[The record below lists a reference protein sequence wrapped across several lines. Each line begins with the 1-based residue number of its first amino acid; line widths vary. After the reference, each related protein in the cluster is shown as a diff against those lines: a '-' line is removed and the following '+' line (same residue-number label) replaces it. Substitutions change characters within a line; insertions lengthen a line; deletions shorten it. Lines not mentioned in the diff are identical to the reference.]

1 METELEETEA
11 LKEKRDAR
19 AEKESK
25 LQSELSSIK
34 KTYYCDVCDKTY
46 NSGAELEVHLS
57 SYDHGHKKRFR
68 DMKMMQVSRWWKEER
83 AYTNR
88 TTMVMAVDVSESFV
102 VLHCS
107 SFFFWLICFS
117 SSSLSYMYCQ
127 QSRTSKASSAAR
139 ERKEAERQRR
149 EMEKYAG
156 KPMSR

>member
-25 LQSELSSIK
+25 LKSELSNIK

-68 DMKMMQVSRWWKEER
+68 DMKMMQVS
-83 AYTNR
+83 N
-88 TTMVMAVDVSESFV
+88 VES
-102 VLHCS
+102 CC
-107 SFFFWLICFS
+107 WI
-117 SSSLSYMYCQ
+117 
-127 QSRTSKASSAAR
+127 
-139 ERKEAERQRR
+139 
-149 EMEKYAG
+149 
-156 KPMSR
+156 

>member
-1 METELEETEA
+1 MLLAHLSRPMEAELEETEA

-68 DMKMMQVSRWWKEER
+68 DMKMMQVSWPVCLFYFFVLEWGGGREEK
-83 AYTNR
+83 
-88 TTMVMAVDVSESFV
+88 
-102 VLHCS
+102 VL
-107 SFFFWLICFS
+107 
-117 SSSLSYMYCQ
+117 M
-127 QSRTSKASSAAR
+127 KA
-139 ERKEAERQRR
+139 
-149 EMEKYAG
+149 
-156 KPMSR
+156 